1 MSVVESVQQRR
12 DSITSGPIVRTIFS
26 LAVPVVLG
34 MLMEFALSVTDF
46 FWVGQLGPTA
56 QDAIT
61 SSMVIHWTMFGLFS
75 LISIGTTALV
85 SRYVGARDFDQVRFY
100 VRQTI
105 QMTIL
110 FGLILSVA
118 GYFLTP
124 WFLSIMETS
133 EATLE
138 YAVPYL
144 RIFFI
149 SIFLFA
155 LAEAIYGIFRAS
167 GDTRTPMKIAVVAVT
182 VNMILDPILIH
193 GYGPFPRLEVPG
205 AAIATTVSVLI
216 ASSLAVAK
224 IVRGGLG
231 YEVPRLFGTLPN
243 FRAMGKIAKI
253 GLPISTQQVTF
264 VVVYWFLIAIVHKY
278 GPTAGAAM
286 GIGNRMESF
295 AYLTCSGFS
304 IAAATMVGQNLGAG
318 NPDRAARCAWGAV
331 GLAVGLT
338 SIISVLFLTI
348 PEAIVGIF
356 TDNADVKRVAVA
368 YLMILGLSQVTMAL
382 EIVLEGAFSGAGDTI
397 PPMVVM
403 IPGAVIRIPL
413 AYYLCFTLDWGING
427 VWWTLTMT
435 TSVKALIIAYW
446 FWLGRWKRKTL

>member
-1 MSVVESVQQRR
+1 MSIVDSVQRR
-12 DSITSGPIVRTIFS
+12 RESITSGPIVRTIFS
-26 LAVPVVLG
+26 LAVPVVIA

-85 SRYVGARDFDQVRFY
+85 SRYVGAQDFETVRFY
-100 VRQTI
+100 VRQTM

-110 FGLILSVA
+110 FGLILSVV
-118 GYFLTP
+118 GYLLTP
-124 WFLSIMETS
+124 WFLGVMDTS
-133 EATLE
+133 DATLR

-144 RIFFI
+144 RIFFV

-155 LAEAIYGIFRAS
+155 LTEAIYGIFRAS
-167 GDTRTPMKIAVVAVT
+167 GDTKTPTKIAVVAVAA
-182 VNMILDPILIH
+182 NMILDPILIH
-193 GYGPFPRLEVPG
+193 GLGPFPRLEVPG
-205 AAIATTVSVLI
+205 AAIATTISVLI
-216 ASSLAVAK
+216 ACSLAVRK
-224 IVRGGLG
+224 ILRGDLG
-231 YEVPRLFGTLPN
+231 YDVPRLFRARPDL
-243 FRAMGKIAKI
+243 RAMGKIAGI

-264 VVVYWFLIAIVHKY
+264 VVVYWFLIAIVHKF

-338 SIISVLFLTI
+338 SIISVFFLTV
-348 PEAIVGIF
+348 PEAIVSIF
-356 TDNADVKRVAVA
+356 TDNAEVRHIAVG

-382 EIVLEGAFSGAGDTI
+382 EIVLEGSFSGAGDTI

-435 TSVKALIIAYW
+435 TSVKALILAYW
-446 FWLGRWKRKTL
+446 FWRGRWKRKKL

>member
-1 MSVVESVQQRR
+1 
-12 DSITSGPIVRTIFS
+12 
-26 LAVPVVLG
+26 LAVPVVIA

-46 FWVGQLGPTA
+46 FWVGRLGPVA

-61 SSMVIHWTMFGLFS
+61 SSMVIHWTMFGMFS

-85 SRYVGARDFDQVRFY
+85 SRYVGAQDYEKVRFY
-100 VRQTI
+100 VRQTM

-110 FGLILSVA
+110 FGIILSIV
-118 GYFLTP
+118 GYILTP
-124 WFLSIMETS
+124 WCLSIMDTS
-133 EATLE
+133 EATLQ

-144 RIFFI
+144 RIFFV

-167 GDTRTPMKIAVVAVT
+167 GDTRTPTKIAVVAVAA
-182 VNMILDPILIH
+182 NIILDPILIH

-216 ASSLAVAK
+216 ASSLAVWK
-224 IVRGGLG
+224 IRRGDLG
-231 YEVPRLFGTLPN
+231 YDVPRLFGARPN
-243 FRAMGKIAKI
+243 FRAMGKIAGI

-264 VVVYWFLIAIVHKY
+264 VVVYWFLIAIVHKF

-295 AYLTCSGFS
+295 AYLTCSGFA

-338 SIISVLFLTI
+338 SIISVFFLTV
-348 PEAIVGIF
+348 PDAIVSIF
-356 TDNADVKRVAVA
+356 TDNADVKRIAVG

-382 EIVLEGAFSGAGDTI
+382 EIVLEGAFSGSGNTI

-403 IPGAVIRIPL
+403 IPGAVVRIPL
-413 AYYLCFTLDWGING
+413 AYFLCFTLDWGING
-427 VWWTLTMT
+427 VWWTLTIT
-435 TSVKALIIAYW
+435 TSFKSLILAYW
-446 FWLGRWKRKTL
+446 FWLGRWKRKKL

>member
-1 MSVVESVQQRR
+1 MSIVDSVQRR
-12 DSITSGPIVRTIFS
+12 RESITSGPIVRTIFS
-26 LAVPVVLG
+26 LAVPVVIA

-85 SRYVGARDFDQVRFY
+85 SRYVGAQDFETVRFY
-100 VRQTI
+100 VRQTM

-110 FGLILSVA
+110 FGLILSVL
-118 GYFLTP
+118 GYLLTP
-124 WFLSIMETS
+124 WFLGVMDTS
-133 EATLE
+133 DATLR

-144 RIFFI
+144 RIFFV

-155 LAEAIYGIFRAS
+155 LTEAIYGIFRAS
-167 GDTRTPMKIAVVAVT
+167 GDTKTPTKIAVVAVAA
-182 VNMILDPILIH
+182 NMILDPILIH
-193 GYGPFPRLEVPG
+193 GLGPFPRLEVPG
-205 AAIATTVSVLI
+205 AAIATTISVLI
-216 ASSLAVAK
+216 ACSLAVRK
-224 IVRGGLG
+224 MLRGDLG
-231 YEVPRLFGTLPN
+231 YEVPRLFRARPDL
-243 FRAMGKIAKI
+243 RAMGKIAGI

-264 VVVYWFLIAIVHKY
+264 VVVYWFLIAIVHKF

-338 SIISVLFLTI
+338 SIISVFFLTV
-348 PEAIVGIF
+348 PEAIVSIF
-356 TDNADVKRVAVA
+356 TDNAEVRHIAVG

-413 AYYLCFTLDWGING
+413 AYYLCFTLGWGING

-435 TSVKALIIAYW
+435 TSVKALILTYW
-446 FWLGRWKRKTL
+446 FWRGRWKRKKL